1 MEKDTEEKKSSEE
14 LEAQA
19 HVAVQEAESA
29 QPCPPEEGG
38 KKRKKQKVFPAKKLP
53 GIFKKNYKANQIE
66 KKLFKKIY
74 VSSDKTLVQSLF
86 EENPKKPGRLY
97 VPRDKMIEKIDFKRL
112 KLIAKDVKK
121 QKASFKL
128 VPFLAVLIL
137 LASAYFAVIAFKN
150 PLAKKG
156 LTFIMQKAFGARTD
170 ISWVNVQFM
179 RATITIGKLQQA
191 NKKSPMKNLF
201 QIDKVEISF
210 NLTELLRGK
219 FDARNIE
226 VSGLALDTDRTYSG
240 ELPQAQKKESK
251 PNPKVEAMLA
261 EINRR
266 KDAAIVAAQKSIED
280 AFAEYNPVNMI
291 ANVQENLKSPEVA
304 KETQA
309 QVEEAVERWKAK
321 PDEIKTQVETFAA
334 NTNAFVKQVDSITR
348 TDFSKMN
355 NPLEIQNFGTQIKTS
370 IEQANALI
378 SQSKEMTN
386 TVQGVVEDI
395 KSDSLKVKDISQQ
408 VTNALKEDTALV
420 KTQLDK
426 ITSFN
431 LDTGTKIVG
440 NALDSAMYA
449 MVGSYYPYLVQGV
462 NYAMELKAKSSN
474 SSKEEQK
481 KAALLQPRHERLSGT
496 DIYWKYDSVPKF
508 LIENVQFSGLG
519 VSARGTQISSDMDK
533 RGAPATV
540 TASYQQGETRKHNAH
555 VLVDARTKTSNPLVG
570 AEYSGNNYPLG
581 FSMPYLNL
589 DSNTTI
595 TGTVAVEKNGVVSI
609 GGELNMARLALT
621 ADEFE
626 PAIAYRFYT
635 AALGAI
641 DSLVVGVQ
649 IGLDDSH
656 RLSLNI
662 SSDLD
667 KRFNTILKTVVN
679 NELKVLISE
688 AHVQLTK
695 LLNEQCAGVM
705 DKISEFVNIEGLVNE
720 QGVNMEG
727 VNKMLN
733 EKRGALEA
741 KMREQAA
748 AALGE
753 ARGQATSAAKDA
765 IGDALKKSG
774 IPTIPGM
781 SSSGNSS
788 ENASGNSGAE
798 NKESADEEKTP
809 SKEEA
814 AQKAIDS
821 ALKGLFRK

>member
-1 MEKDTEEKKSSEE
+1 MDKDKDIEEKNISED

-19 HVAVQEAESA
+19 QIAVQETNSEE
-29 QPCPPEEGG
+29 PCLPEEGG
-38 KKRKKQKVFPAKKLP
+38 KKKKKQKFFPAKKLP
-53 GIFKKNYKANQIE
+53 GILKKNYKANRIE

-86 EENPKKPGRLY
+86 EENPNKPGFLY
-97 VPRDKMIEKIDFKRL
+97 IPRDKMIEKIDFKRL

-121 QKASFKL
+121 QKGSFKL
-128 VPFLAVLIL
+128 VPFLAVAILIV
-137 LASAYFAVIAFKN
+137 SAYFAVITFKN

-201 QIDKVEISF
+201 QIEKIEIGF

-240 ELPQAQKKESK
+240 ELPQEPKKESK
-251 PNPKVEAMLA
+251 PNPQVEAMLA
-261 EINRR
+261 EINQR
-266 KDAAIVAAQKSIED
+266 KDAAIAAARNSIEA

-309 QVEEAVERWKAK
+309 QVEEAIERWKSK
-321 PDEIKTQVETFAA
+321 PDELKGQVETFAD
-334 NTNAFVKQVDSITR
+334 NTNAFVKQVDSITH
-348 TDFSKMN
+348 TDFSKMK
-355 NPLEIQNFGTQIKTS
+355 NPVEIQNFGTQIKTS
-370 IEQANALI
+370 IDQVNSLI

-386 TVQGVVEDI
+386 SVQGVVEDI
-395 KSDSLKVKDISQQ
+395 KKDSLKIKDISLQM
-408 VTNALKEDTALV
+408 TNALKDDTALV
-420 KTQLDK
+420 KNQLDK

-431 LDTGTKIVG
+431 LDTGTKILS

-474 SSKEEQK
+474 SSKEDRK
-481 KAALLQPRHERLSGT
+481 KAALLQPRHERLSGAN
-496 DIYWKYDSVPKF
+496 IYWKYDSVPKF
-508 LIENVQFSGLG
+508 LIENIHFSGLG

-540 TASYQQGETRKHNAH
+540 TASYQQGETRTHKAQ

-570 AEYSGNNYPLG
+570 VEYSGNNYPLG

-589 DSNTTI
+589 DSSTTI
-595 TGTVAVEKNGVVSI
+595 AGTIAVEKSGAVSI
-609 GGELNMARLALT
+609 DGELNMARLALT

-635 AALGAI
+635 TALSAI
-641 DSLVVGVQ
+641 DSLLVGVE
-649 IGLDDSH
+649 INLDDSH
-656 RLSLNI
+656 RLALKI

-667 KRFNTILKTVVN
+667 ERFNTILKTVVN
-679 NELKVLISE
+679 KELKILISE
-688 AHVQLTK
+688 AQVQLTK
-695 LLNEQCAGVM
+695 LLNEQCGDVM
-705 DKISEFVNIEGLVNE
+705 DKISEFVNIEDLVNE
-720 QGVNMEG
+720 QGINMDG
-727 VNKMLN
+727 INKTLN
-733 EKRGALEA
+733 EKRSELEA
-741 KMREQAA
+741 KLKEQAS

-753 ARGQATSAAKDA
+753 ARDQAASAAKDA
-765 IGDALKKSG
+765 IGDALKNSG

-781 SSSGNSS
+781 TSTGNSS
-788 ENASGNSGAE
+788 ANSGEENKENAS
-798 NKESADEEKTP
+798 EEKTP

-814 AQKAIDS
+814 AQKAIGG
-821 ALKGLFRK
+821 ALKGLLGK

>member
-1 MEKDTEEKKSSEE
+1 MNKDIDEKKSSEE

-19 HVAVQEAESA
+19 QIAVQETESEKSCL
-29 QPCPPEEGG
+29 PDDGG
-38 KKRKKQKVFPAKKLP
+38 KKKKKLKFFPAKKLP
-53 GIFKKNYKANQIE
+53 GILKKNYKADRIE
-66 KKLFKKIY
+66 KKLFKRIY

-86 EENPKKPGRLY
+86 EENPKKPGYLY
-97 VPRDKMIEKIDFKRL
+97 IPRDKMIEKIDFKRL
-112 KLIAKDVKK
+112 KLVAKDVKK
-121 QKASFKL
+121 QRGSFKL
-128 VPFLAVLIL
+128 VPFLAVVILIV
-137 LASAYFAVIAFKN
+137 SAYFAVITFKN

-201 QIDKVEISF
+201 QIEKIEIGF

-226 VSGLALDTDRTYSG
+226 VSGLALDTERTYSG
-240 ELPQAQKKESK
+240 ELPQKQKKESK
-251 PNPKVEAMLA
+251 PNPQVEAMLA
-261 EINRR
+261 EINQR
-266 KDAAIVAAQKSIED
+266 KDAAINAAQKSIES

-309 QVEEAVERWKAK
+309 QVEEAIERWKNK
-321 PDEIKTQVETFAA
+321 PDEIRGQVETFADS
-334 NTNAFVKQVDSITR
+334 TNAFVKQVDSITR
-348 TDFSKMN
+348 TDFSKMK
-355 NPLEIQNFGTQIKTS
+355 NPVEIQNFGTQIKTS
-370 IEQANALI
+370 IEQVNSLI

-386 TVQGVVEDI
+386 SVQGVVEDV
-395 KSDSLKVKDISQQ
+395 KTDSLKIKDISLQ
-408 VTNALKEDTALV
+408 VTNALKDDTALV
-420 KTQLDK
+420 KSQLDK

-431 LDTGTKIVG
+431 LDTGTKILS

-474 SSKEEQK
+474 SSKEERK
-481 KAALLQPRHERLSGT
+481 KAAFLQPRHERLSGT
-496 DIYWKYDSVPKF
+496 NIYWKYDSVPKF
-508 LIENVQFSGLG
+508 LIENIQFSGLG
-519 VSARGTQISSDMDK
+519 MSARGTQISSDMDR

-540 TASYQQGETRKHNAH
+540 TASYQQGETRTHKAQ

-570 AEYSGNNYPLG
+570 VEYSGNNYPLG

-595 TGTVAVEKNGVVSI
+595 AGTIAVKKTGAVSI
-609 GGELNMARLALT
+609 GGELNMVHLALT

-635 AALGAI
+635 TALSAI
-641 DSLVVGVQ
+641 DSLLVGVE
-649 IGLDDSH
+649 ISLDDSH
-656 RLSLNI
+656 RLALKI

-667 KRFNTILKTVVN
+667 ERFNTILKTVVN
-679 NELKVLISE
+679 KELKILISE
-688 AHVQLTK
+688 AQAQLTK
-695 LLNEQCAGVM
+695 LLNEQCGDVM
-705 DKISEFVNIEGLVNE
+705 EKISEFVNIEDLVNE

-727 VNKMLN
+727 INKTLN
-733 EKRGALEA
+733 EKRGELEA
-741 KMREQAA
+741 KLREQAQ

-753 ARGQATSAAKDA
+753 VRGQATSAAKDA
-765 IGDALKKSG
+765 IGDALKNSG
-774 IPTIPGM
+774 IPTVPAM
-781 SSSGNSS
+781 PSMGNSS
-788 ENASGNSGAE
+788 ANSSSE
-798 NKESADEEKTP
+798 DKEDSNEEKTP

-814 AQKAIDS
+814 AQKAIGG
-821 ALKGLFRK
+821 ALKGLLKK